1 MYSKLYVCSFF
12 VLTFVCRKEKLPYLI
27 SMDSIRMRS
36 ICKAE
41 NQRLIHDHT
50 RCDLL
55 LLLLL
60 LKMIAIHWTYHTSLL
75 FDIFLFYTQNH
86 KSYKGRASSIFGKEI
101 KKKKKN
107 KNVYQNTCL
116 MQLDSIGPAA
126 MTWLS
131 WTVTNPRTFA
141 RAFFMTILKEDIET
155 IWPPIK

>member
-60 LKMIAIHWTYHTSLL
+60 LKMIAIHWTYPYLIVIWYFFVLRKT
-75 FDIFLFYTQNH
+75 IN
-86 KSYKGRASSIFGKEI
+86 YKGRAISILGEMKSKR
-101 KKKKKN
+101 KKRTKMFT
-107 KNVYQNTCL
+107 QNTCL
-116 MQLDSIGPAA
+116 MQLDSIGPCSHGRSKKQQQRRPDFLGRLP
-126 MTWLS
+126 MLELS
-131 WTVTNPRTFA
+131 HMHFSWRS
-141 RAFFMTILKEDIET
+141 
-155 IWPPIK
+155 